1 MNDYFE
7 YAEQEI
13 AVVDS
18 EGNTS
23 GQSVYVD
30 SDGHYVADTWAVD
43 SRGNY
48 VEEIDVLV
56 R

>member
-13 AVVDS
+13 TVVDS
-18 EGNTS
+18 EGSTS

-30 SDGHYVADTWAVD
+30 SDGRYVADTWAVD
-43 SRGNY
+43 SWGNY
-48 VEEIDVLV
+48 VEEIEILV